1 MSLNL
6 FLRPT
11 NNAKVS
17 YEYKTDVLSTYNNS
31 EDRIAQRDIP
41 RITFQYSYGIT
52 DYKSAYELENSLQNT
67 GNAGSIFV
75 PDWFCGI
82 EIEDIQQGVNTIE
95 INQFSNLAKNQYV
108 MLLSDN
114 GATLV
119 SQISERDDTNETC
132 TITFNSTT
140 VLTHVYMYPLF
151 ECEVENDT
159 TANRIN
165 PLTNTFELEV
175 MVKTPV
181 FSPLLPHNVQF
192 LGHDVFCDD
201 LQIVSSDNQIK
212 SYQEVQEND
221 YEIGVKDRFT
231 FFSRMYN
238 QFSATILSDQDRLE
252 YTRNFIKRR
261 WGKTFA
267 CFIPSGVADI
277 AKHEYSTDEL
287 TDAIYVKKSNFD
299 FESRPFIA
307 VSHGD
312 RITYAH
318 VTSVTLGDVYQALT
332 IDSETVTTVV
342 LDTHNNVTSVVTGG
356 DLGFTSAEIDSIQ
369 SLLFARL
376 DDDTVDFTYAGS
388 SADNKGLYSIELSFV
403 ETDFYDS
410 SLISYETVEGKI
422 TDKLTL
428 FEVKAFEQALM
439 PNDITDNDLT
449 TTSVYTPSY
458 ITGKYEN
465 TYAFSSVGIMDRE
478 TYPST
483 SSSWDYL
490 SKNLIDPSQDFCL
503 QIEGKFNNIEQV
515 NTNSAV
521 SYLARSLGVGFS
533 IEVWNV
539 YGSYDMY
546 VSLSPFSDTFV
557 GAVRNTD
564 NIRITKYD
572 GAITDWHE
580 FAIQRVDG
588 VTYVYCDGYL
598 NGSSTV
604 WQNCKLFRAVVVP
617 NSRKIQY
624 LILGR
629 NSTTYNN
636 YYTWYNANSF
646 SYVQQAR
653 LTIDR
658 HVYSGTTMSKSNR
671 VYHLNDYELTELEP
685 MDTATITK
693 FDFKGISSFGRWYI
707 NYSYANNYNMNL
719 YSCDLAQHPY
729 AMFTPCVVDNR
740 NDGMRY
746 TSQNMT
752 YKTDKLNLSS
762 ANFYLPY
769 HKYKLPVTWNK
780 SLWMEFEFKKNGT
793 VKDGTVVLKA
803 DGIMLTAYVNSDE
816 SKWTFGAFGL
826 NPVEQGLEMFDTTD
840 SINVVIFID
849 CSLQGCTAGLYIN
862 GSKYIYDDMANII
875 TKTERGRIG
884 FSPFYMGNVN
894 IDLTKFRLVDA
905 CLTHDNTYDVEQS
918 WKLGYTTTYFDF
930 EFGKKQTDTYPTL
943 RIVNIDN
950 IYPLA
955 NIYKVIKNKD
965 YCSDYLFLWSDGSRG
980 QQIVNPAPNTLYTVV
995 VTNRTTGEQ
1004 GFGWFYVYAGYTGEV
1019 CRSDFDYTV
1028 EYDNDGNLIQT
1039 DYIQGVRYNFLTKA
1053 YETYNPVYL
1062 RNYLTVENTNGGGKI
1077 ACNQQNAITFLDFF
1091 GSDGDVRDIG
1101 SGGYQWYCYHRWFL
1115 ECYVKQ
1121 IELVV
1126 TLKDFSTTN
1135 FYTSGTKAYYKART
1149 LSTLKFNGGYDYD
1162 VEAETSTQLD
1172 YLDYYNSDGVT
1183 VEYRQHYI
1191 NSTNLNKCCSTTHMY
1206 HTPKYTLNYQQG
1218 ITYQGV
1224 FIGYNGG
1231 QGYWENTTTD
1241 LPRCCYTLF
1250 ETTPPKALHFVL
1262 EPDVVMLPYG
1272 GSYSSGQ
1279 IGVIIK
1285 NIWVNGKKYD
1295 MLELTKE
1302 MSITYGD
1309 LQPLPTNPNEFTTYL
1324 LQSSVLMK
1332 MIAQIT
1338 GERTNGIEW
1347 FNKTIG
1353 SIGGNFNIG
1362 YSTFLHGIADVHI
1375 YDYVKYENDFDA
1387 SAIIKKYS

>member
-52 DYKSAYELENSLQNT
+52 DYKSAYELENRLQNN

-75 PDWFCGI
+75 PDWFCGL
-82 EIEDIQQGVNTIE
+82 EVEDIQQGTNTIA

-108 MLLSDN
+108 MLLRDD
-114 GATLV
+114 GTTLV
-119 SQISERDDTNETC
+119 SQISDRYDTSEIC
-132 TITFNSTT
+132 TITFDSSTA
-140 VLTHVYMYPLF
+140 VAHAYMYPLF

-165 PLTNTFELEV
+165 PLTNAFELEV

-201 LQIVSSDNQIK
+201 LQIVGGDNQIK
-212 SYQEVQEND
+212 SYQDVQEND
-221 YEIGVKDRFT
+221 YEVGVRDRFT

-238 QFSATILSDQDRLE
+238 QFSATILAEQDRLE

-267 CFIPSGVADI
+267 CFIPSGVADL
-277 AKHEYSTDEL
+277 AKHDYSTDEL
-287 TDAIYVKKSNFD
+287 TDTIYVKKSSFD

-307 VSHGD
+307 VSHSD

-318 VTSVTLGDVYQALT
+318 VTNVAVGDVYQALT
-332 IDSETVTTVV
+332 IDTETLVTVI
-342 LDTHNNVTSVVTGG
+342 LDNRNNVTNVISGG
-356 DLGFTSAEIDSIQ
+356 DLGFTTAEIDSIQ

-376 DDDTVDFTYAGS
+376 DDDTVDFVYAGS

-410 SLISYETVEGKI
+410 SLINYETIEGKV

-428 FEVKAFEQALM
+428 FEVKTFEQALM

-478 TYPST
+478 SYPST
-483 SSSWDYL
+483 SGSWNYL
-490 SKNLIDPSQDFCL
+490 NKYLIDPTQDFCL

-515 NTNSAV
+515 NTNNAV
-521 SYLARSLGVGFS
+521 SYLARSLSVGFS

-546 VSLSPFSDTFV
+546 VSLSPFSDASA
-557 GAVRNTD
+557 GSVRNTD

-580 FAIQRVDG
+580 FAIQRIDG

-604 WQNCKLFRAVVVP
+604 WQNNNLFRAVVVP

-624 LILGR
+624 LILGQ
-629 NSTTYNN
+629 NATTY
-636 YYTWYNANSF
+636 YSWYNANSF
-646 SYVQQAR
+646 TYVQQAR

-658 HVYSGTTMSKSNR
+658 HVYSGTTMSKSDR

-685 MDTATITK
+685 MDSATITK

-707 NYSYANNYNMNL
+707 NYSYRNNDNMNL

-729 AMFTPCVVDNR
+729 ARFSPCVVDNL

-746 TSQNMT
+746 TSRDMT
-752 YKTDKLNLSS
+752 YKTNKLNLAS
-762 ANFYLPY
+762 NDFYLPY

-780 SLWMEFEFKKNGT
+780 SLWMEFEFKKNGAIKNET
-793 VKDGTVVLKA
+793 IVLKA
-803 DGIMLTAYVNSDE
+803 DGIMLTAYVNADE
-816 SKWTFGAFGL
+816 TRWSFGAFGL
-826 NPVEQGLEMFDTTD
+826 NPVEQGLEMFDVSD

-884 FSPFYMGNVN
+884 FSPFYMGKVN

-918 WKLGYTTTYFDF
+918 WKLGYKTTYFDF

-955 NIYKVIKNKD
+955 NIYGVIENKN
-965 YCSDYLFLWSDGSRG
+965 YCSNYSFLWSDGSRS
-980 QQIVNPAPNTLYTVV
+980 QQIVNPTPNTLYTVV
-995 VTNRTTGEQ
+995 VTDGITGEQ

-1019 CRSDFDYTV
+1019 CRSDFNYNV

-1053 YETYNPVYL
+1053 YETYDPVCL
-1062 RNYLTVENTNGGGKI
+1062 KNYLTVESTNNGGKI
-1077 ACNQQNAITFLDFF
+1077 VCKKTNNITMLDFF
-1091 GSDGDVRDIG
+1091 GSDGGIRDIA
-1101 SGGYQWYCYHRWFL
+1101 SSGYQWYCYHRWFL
-1115 ECYVKQ
+1115 EVYVKQ

-1126 TLKDFSTTN
+1126 TLKNFSDTY
-1135 FYTSGTKAYYKART
+1135 FYTSGTSAYYKAT
-1149 LSTLKFNGGYDYD
+1149 KLSTLNFEGGMDYD
-1162 VEAETSTQLD
+1162 VEAEASTQLD

-1183 VEYRQHYI
+1183 AEYRQHI
-1191 NSTNLNKCCSTTHMY
+1191 TTSDNLNTCCSSVQMY

-1224 FIGYNGG
+1224 FIGTDSSGG
-1231 QGYWENTTTD
+1231 QGYWGGSVSD
-1241 LPRCCYTLF
+1241 LPNTCYTLF
-1250 ETTPPKALHFVL
+1250 EATPPKALHFVL
-1262 EPDVVMLPYG
+1262 EPDVVMLPFG
-1272 GSYSSGQ
+1272 GSYSAGQ

-1285 NIWVNGKKYD
+1285 NMWVNGKKYD
-1295 MLELTKE
+1295 MLDLTKE
-1302 MSITYGD
+1302 MSIAYNNI
-1309 LQPLPTNPNEFTTYL
+1309 QPLPTNPNAFTTSL
-1324 LQSSVLMK
+1324 LYSSVFMK
-1332 MIAQIT
+1332 LVSQIT
-1338 GERTNGIEW
+1338 NDNTNGIEW

-1362 YSTFLHGIADVHI
+1362 YFTFLQGIADVHI
-1375 YDYVKYENDFDA
+1375 YDYVKYEKDFDA